1 MAREGLTIH
10 QIIAITAFPFHWD
23 PSGVTHTHEDSL
35 LYLEAGVAPPS
46 FILQPQFKTPNEHRP
61 RYLYSRGG
69 CLPFNHRRS
78 CEIPCIYRGPSL
90 ESVSGHTTPPRFA
103 LPAVAHKL
111 SKPGFHLFTLRRAQ
125 REACRGSGKELCLF
139 KHVFKKRGGGVRGGG
154 DLLNGG
160 QSGSAAHRRHMEE

>member
-23 PSGVTHTHEDSL
+23 PSGVTHTHEDPL

-46 FILQPQFKTPNEHRP
+46 FILQPQFKKPNEHRP
-61 RYLYSRGG
+61 RYLHSRGG
-69 CLPFNHRRS
+69 RLPFIHQRS
-78 CEIPCIYRGPSL
+78 CEILCIYRGPSL

-103 LPAVAHKL
+103 LPAAAHKL

-125 REACRGSGKELCLF
+125 REAGRGSGKELCLF
-139 KHVFKKRGGGVRGGG
+139 KHVFEKRGGGVGG
-154 DLLNGG
+154 DLLNGDR
-160 QSGSAAHRRHMEE
+160 SGSAARRRHMEE